1 MATTSSS
8 FEIVLAVEYGSRE
21 SELRAD
27 SNQRVL
33 ESVAKPTHAG
43 YGPWGTML
51 RWDDA
56 DTEAIR
62 ELTYLQ
68 ETLIDYP
75 LLDDSDYAEHADYEI
90 RAHAYENSLH
100 PVGLQWLAD
109 WAGIDMALSVT
120 DMTELT
126 ETLMACYGELPDGM

>member
-27 SNQRVL
+27 SNQRAL
-33 ESVAKPTHAG
+33 ESVAEPTHAS
-43 YGPWGTML
+43 YAPWGTTL

-56 DTEAIR
+56 DTEVIR

-68 ETLIDYP
+68 ENLADYP
-75 LLDDSDYAEHADYEI
+75 LLDDSDYSDHAFLEI
-90 RAHAYENSLH
+90 SAYAHETGLH
-100 PVGLQWLAD
+100 LEGLRWLAD
-109 WAGIDMALSVT
+109 WAGIDRALEVSDMA
-120 DMTELT
+120 ELT
-126 ETLMACYGELPDGM
+126 DTLMACYGELPDGM